1 MSAQYFKWRWYL
13 NKYRIYLFMIN
24 ITFWSLL
31 CTFKNKIQVQVRKY
45 LNLVRLYLVYSM
57 MDYNPQAKVIVILK
71 SSADANVSIEK
82 GNFYFSTLKS
92 IAV

>member
-1 MSAQYFKWRWYL
+1 
-13 NKYRIYLFMIN
+13 
-24 ITFWSLL
+24 
-31 CTFKNKIQVQVRKY
+31 
-45 LNLVRLYLVYSM
+45 M

-92 IAV
+92 IAVYISKLHIGNNDSDDEGHTIHSCKIFGCFYQAR